1 MPDHTDYITNQEKK
15 GRLSGLFSFFKNP
28 KDTAMD
34 DTKQVSP
41 AAEKANN
48 LVQQSDFIS
57 RDLSWLKFND
67 RVLDQATN
75 EERNLF
81 DRMKFLAIT
90 SSNLD
95 EFLSIRLGSLY
106 NYLDFGKER
115 VDYSGLREIPF
126 RKMLMK
132 ELQEFVRLQSECY
145 TNQLQPL
152 FADHGFRIVGM
163 EELVEEEAI
172 EIEEYFERTVY
183 PMLTPMLFDYTH
195 AFPVLL
201 AKVMILGVIT
211 QVKGSTLEEDKKMSF
226 VQLPLNLPRYYVIER
241 ED

>member
-95 EFLSIRLGSLY
+95 EFLSIRLGRLFRFARNSFQK
-106 NYLDFGKER
+106 DAHER
-115 VDYSGLREIPF
+115 IAGICPP
-126 RKMLMK
+126 
-132 ELQEFVRLQSECY
+132 SE
-145 TNQLQPL
+145 
-152 FADHGFRIVGM
+152 
-163 EELVEEEAI
+163 
-172 EIEEYFERTVY
+172 
-183 PMLTPMLFDYTH
+183 
-195 AFPVLL
+195 
-201 AKVMILGVIT
+201 
-211 QVKGSTLEEDKKMSF
+211 
-226 VQLPLNLPRYYVIER
+226 
-241 ED
+241 